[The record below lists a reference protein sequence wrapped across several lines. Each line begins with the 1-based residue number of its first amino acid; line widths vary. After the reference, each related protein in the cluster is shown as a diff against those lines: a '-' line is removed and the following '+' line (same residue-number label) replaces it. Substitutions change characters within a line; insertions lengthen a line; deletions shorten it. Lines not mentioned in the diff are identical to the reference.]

1 MFQQYF
7 QGKRVLITGV
17 GRGIGR
23 SIAKRLASYGA
34 HVTGL
39 SKTEELLNT
48 LKLECPEIET
58 IAIDLEDWDATR
70 NALLSLDPFDFLVN
84 NAAIF
89 IPGLIMSVNVG
100 ACINV
105 AQVVAE
111 GMEKSDIAGSIV
123 NISSLGSTSPFPA
136 ASLYCLSKAALDMLT
151 KLMAVELGPKKIRV
165 NSINQV
171 GVDTDMYK
179 QFYQTCSNNAGLD
192 ADEYLSQLDARI
204 PVRNFLMEM
213 DHIVNAVLFMLSP
226 SSPHIHG
233 EMLFVDGGIRHT

>member
-1 MFQQYF
+1 
-7 QGKRVLITGV
+7 
-17 GRGIGR
+17 
-23 SIAKRLASYGA
+23 
-34 HVTGL
+34 
-39 SKTEELLNT
+39 
-48 LKLECPEIET
+48 
-58 IAIDLEDWDATR
+58 
-70 NALLSLDPFDFLVN
+70 
-84 NAAIF
+84 
-89 IPGLIMSVNVG
+89 
-100 ACINV
+100 
-105 AQVVAE
+105 
-111 GMEKSDIAGSIV
+111 
-123 NISSLGSTSPFPA
+123 
-136 ASLYCLSKAALDMLT
+136 MLT